1 MKSYTKELLKSYAKM
16 LFMGSGKEIN
26 YIEIINDSN
35 EMIYTNIDF
44 KLPDRRIEYDQIKTD
59 EINYILR
66 EIEGKTYLFSS
77 ISVPVEQTIYRIS
90 YVRDLTHLYIN
101 RIQEY
106 QFFILL
112 DALALVIYFISMF
125 AVSKSITKPIERM
138 VHSTKVIAS
147 GHYNER
153 LQIRTHDEMGRF
165 SSRF

>member
-1 MKSYTKELLKSYAKM
+1 M
-16 LFMGSGKEIN
+16 
-26 YIEIINDSN
+26 
-35 EMIYTNIDF
+35 
-44 KLPDRRIEYDQIKTD
+44 
-59 EINYILR
+59 
-66 EIEGKTYLFSS
+66 FSS

-153 LQIRTHDEMGRF
+153 LQIRTHDEMGRLA
-165 SSRF
+165 SRF